1 MVMVVLMVMMMMP
14 EEKERLALYCP
25 SCHVNG
31 DGPQL
36 STTTEITSP
45 RSAAQS
51 CTMLSWTG
59 WAGLQIV
66 TNWTL
71 SEARPRPTLRRKRR
85 RRR

>member
-25 SCHVNG
+25 SCHDDG

-45 RSAAQS
+45 RLATQS
-51 CTMLSWTG
+51 LEVLSLTV
-59 WAGLQIV
+59 WAGL
-66 TNWTL
+66 
-71 SEARPRPTLRRKRR
+71 SDSD
-85 RRR
+85 